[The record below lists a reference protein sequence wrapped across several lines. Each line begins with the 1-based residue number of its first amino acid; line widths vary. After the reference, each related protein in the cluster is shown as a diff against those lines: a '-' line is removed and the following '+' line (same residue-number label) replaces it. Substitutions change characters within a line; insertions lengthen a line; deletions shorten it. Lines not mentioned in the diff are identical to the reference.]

1 MHLSRCGVMR
11 IARLDMALRVCY
23 IISMKRHTARSE
35 RRKSMNLSD
44 IVVDAISQV
53 FNLDTTPN
61 PTNESSYMALRIF
74 TFGKL
79 CGILQEIGWQ
89 EHTSDWDP
97 YIEIQ
102 MKDGTTQE
110 TMSGYYSLTL
120 EGMSDDTTLCVDAD
134 KITHV
139 LFESAD
145 DDSDHETILRVAIAD
160 IEKLVLAT

>member
-1 MHLSRCGVMR
+1 
-11 IARLDMALRVCY
+11 
-23 IISMKRHTARSE
+23 
-35 RRKSMNLSD
+35 MNLSQV
-44 IVVDAISQV
+44 ITQAIGQV
-53 FNLDTTPN
+53 FDLGITPN
-61 PTNESSYMALRIF
+61 PSFNEPSHMALRIF

-110 TMSGYYSLTL
+110 TMSGYSSLML
-120 EGMSDDTTLCVDAD
+120 EGMSDDITLCVDSS

-139 LFESAD
+139 LFDSCD
-145 DDSDHETILRVAIAD
+145 GDSDHETILRVAVAD
-160 IEKLVLAT
+160 IEKLVLLT

>member
-1 MHLSRCGVMR
+1 
-11 IARLDMALRVCY
+11 
-23 IISMKRHTARSE
+23 
-35 RRKSMNLSD
+35 MNLSD

-53 FNLDTTPN
+53 FDLDTTPN
-61 PTNESSYMALRIF
+61 PTFNESSHMALRIF

-110 TMSGYYSLTL
+110 TMSGYYGVTL
-120 EGMSDDTTLCVDAD
+120 EGMSDNVTLCIESDSND
-134 KITHV
+134 ITHA
-139 LFESAD
+139 LFESCD
-145 DDSDHETILRVAIAD
+145 GDSDHETILRVAIAD